1 MRTKQ
6 RFRRCVNNPLE
17 RDRKCVYNDHEVN
30 VKVDFVL
37 RLTVQLE
44 ITWPALLIV
53 EIAVKF
59 KR

>member
-1 MRTKQ
+1 MTQ
-6 RFRRCVNNPLE
+6 RKLPDLE
-17 RDRKCVYNDHEVN
+17 RDRKCVYNDLEVN

-37 RLTVQLE
+37 RLTVHLE

>member
-17 RDRKCVYNDHEVN
+17 RDRKCVYNDLEVN